1 MNEILGGGAQEQ
13 PSPPFLTPLQ
23 ATEVYVGRQA
33 TEVHVGSQATEV
45 HVGSQGVCCRVG

>member
-23 ATEVYVGRQA
+23 ATEVYVG
-33 TEVHVGSQATEV
+33 G
-45 HVGSQGVCCRVG
+45 QGVCCRVG